1 VPNYKGVIPSSQRV
15 MTWLRHGLPL
25 SLLAD
30 LTDIEGPR
38 SREIYTWEAITE
50 DVAWDAAELARRNGH
65 QATADAG

>member
-1 VPNYKGVIPSSQRV
+1 

-30 LTDIEGPR
+30 LTELEGPR

-50 DVAWDAAELARRNGH
+50 DAAWDAAERARH
-65 QATADAG
+65 QADREESGTG